1 MLRPKGGSE
10 VCSVL
15 KESFQESCKRNR
27 GNLGNGICSM
37 CGMERKMDEEDFRD
51 ILLYEWNSLWKHF
64 EKLKILNCF

>member
-37 CGMERKMDEEDFRD
+37 CGIERKMDEEDFRD
-51 ILLYEWNSLWKHF
+51 ILLYIMSGILFGNILRN
-64 EKLKILNCF
+64 LKI